1 MKKVTVFFAV
11 LVVMAF
17 STLMVG
23 SSAYAA
29 PSAVDT
35 FNINP
40 GTVDIGDTAT
50 FEGTYSVAVPGTTQ
64 AAICFYFEAADE
76 PSWDTN
82 FTALTSAAGVSF
94 AKYTGANPCPAAG
107 PYQSIAFYAED
118 TTNAVFGDTFSQSVT
133 VPNIATGSKNII
145 ARYYEGSAC
154 NDSVD
159 PGIGT
164 CASAGDFIMSSLT
177 VNPAPPTPTPDTG
190 LSGTIIDSKTLQPW
204 VHGAEIVVIQTS
216 GVNVGMKAN
225 TFVAADG
232 TWSVNFGT
240 TDTIEL
246 CSGCTTGNEYATYQV
261 KVNFKCD
268 LQSAADG
275 SGIIGEGT
283 RSSITVSDDDNCGVP
298 LVGIPVNFEET
309 VTDSASGGVI
319 DVGDWETGRGP
330 TAVSLQNVTADSN
343 TTTAVGIGLVVM
355 MLAGVTFVAVRRREV
370 A

>member
-1 MKKVTVFFAV
+1 MKKFTVLLVMV
-11 LVVMAF
+11 LLI
-17 STLMVG
+17 LMVN
-23 SSAYAA
+23 SATHAA
-29 PSAVDT
+29 PSLVNT
-35 FNINP
+35 F
-40 GTVDIGDTAT
+40 TVSPSTVAIGNAAT
-50 FEGTYSVAVPGTTQ
+50 FQGTYAVTTPGTTQ
-64 AAICFYFEAADE
+64 VAICFYFAAADE
-76 PSWDTN
+76 PLWDAN
-82 FTALTSAAGVSF
+82 FTALSSAAGVPLS
-94 AKYTGANPCPAAG
+94 KYAAANPCPPTPA
-107 PYQSIAFYAED
+107 YQSIAFYATD
-118 TTNAVFGDTFSQSVT
+118 TTNAGFGDTFTQGVV
-133 VPNIATGSKNII
+133 VPNVSPGVKNAV

-154 NDSVD
+154 DNGNP
-159 PGIGT
+159 PG
-164 CASAGDFIMSSLT
+164 SANCNVADNFIMENFT

-330 TAVSLQNVTADSN
+330 TAVSLQSITADN
-343 TTTAVGIGLVVM
+343 NATTTAGIGLVIM